1 MLTLPT
7 TGNVG
12 SLTLDLEQY
21 QGVAMRFR
29 VIARRKDDSCFD
41 GPDGAL
47 SQPETI
53 VSRAAA
59 PTVTASSFAPA
70 SPNQETFLNDL
81 KLNMTLDAAA
91 QGNVYF
97 TGYIFSNENNYN
109 AIADLART
117 WQEKST
123 GQAKY
128 EAQQALTNAL
138 NTMLDSGDAEL
149 VIPKDSRTV
158 GGSASVNDTTASYT
172 FVPDGNGFTLTPDH
186 AKQYLLPAV
195 RVMPTD
201 GTTASNWFYILQDA
215 AKAQL
220 PAITLDAPVD
230 AAEPER
236 ALGNAVYKQE
246 VNLYNDPEFAVERDK
261 TPLELRRFT
270 VEWTAVNKYTQ
281 ADGTVRN
288 LTNRY
293 TFTVTPLD
301 KDKDK
306 KPYNITVTTYDRD
319 EKDEDGNVTQRG
331 EIKTVTKT
339 TYNGETTELE
349 KQTDVV
355 DKETGETRIW
365 YDLSVEPV
373 YDKDNNLTGWEPK
386 PYNVTG
392 TVEKDGGTLYYKA
405 KTVPMLELVQEDGAE
420 PVYRITLPELQEKVQ
435 DDSLEL
441 QKFTASVTLQTLAH
455 SDDNGKTVASDSVK
469 VPVNETNTADAAE
482 DAQSMDSAESVA
494 PAETAESTAA
504 ESAPASVPPVL
515 MRARAAL
522 PMATPETAAAPDE
535 TDAAET
541 APPKQTETSDAS

>member
-1 MLTLPT
+1 M
-7 TGNVG
+7 
-12 SLTLDLEQY
+12 
-21 QGVAMRFR
+21 
-29 VIARRKDDSCFD
+29 
-41 GPDGAL
+41 
-47 SQPETI
+47 
-53 VSRAAA
+53 
-59 PTVTASSFAPA
+59 
-70 SPNQETFLNDL
+70 
-81 KLNMTLDAAA
+81 
-91 QGNVYF
+91 
-97 TGYIFSNENNYN
+97 
-109 AIADLART
+109 
-117 WQEKST
+117 
-123 GQAKY
+123 
-128 EAQQALTNAL
+128 
-138 NTMLDSGDAEL
+138 
-149 VIPKDSRTV
+149 
-158 GGSASVNDTTASYT
+158 GGSASVNDKTASYT

-201 GTTASNWFYILQDA
+201 GTTASNWFYFLQDA

-236 ALGNAVYKQE
+236 ALGNAVYTQE
-246 VNLYNDPEFAVERDK
+246 VNLYNDPECKSNRGTA
-261 TPLELRRFT
+261 PLELRRFT

-288 LTNRY
+288 LTDSY

-301 KDKDK
+301 SKTKQ
-306 KPYNITVTTYDRD
+306 PYSITVTTYDRD
-319 EKDEDGNVTQRG
+319 VTGADGTVTHKRG

-339 TYNGETTELE
+339 IGDEKTNIAPTNDVNEAGE
-349 KQTDVV
+349 V
-355 DKETGETRIW
+355 TRIW

-373 YDKDNNLTGWEPK
+373 TDENGNVTWEPK

-455 SDDNGKTVASDSVK
+455 SDKKGKTVESGMVK